1 MTCLVL
7 YDSTI
12 AQLGQQLIECWRK
25 TA

>member
-12 AQLGQQLIECWRK
+12 AQLGQQLIECWQK